1 MVMNVAT
8 LATSLKAQELGLEVG
23 IRMIGM
29 AQDALEDQGDALAK
43 LMESTKVL
51 ELSVNPHLGSNLD
64 VSG

>member
-23 IRMIGM
+23 IRMMGM
-29 AQDALEDQGDALAK
+29 AKDALEDQGDALAK

-51 ELSVNPHLGSNLD
+51 ELSVNPHLGSKLD